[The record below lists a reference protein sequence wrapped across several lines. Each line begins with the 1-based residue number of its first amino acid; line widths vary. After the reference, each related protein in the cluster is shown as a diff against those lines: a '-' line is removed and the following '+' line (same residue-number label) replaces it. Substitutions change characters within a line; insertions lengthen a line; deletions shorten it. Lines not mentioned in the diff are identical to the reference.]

1 MTLIL
6 CLDDENGMMFN
17 HRRQSRDRV
26 LIAELLSH
34 VGDGRLYVSPYS
46 APLFPADVKNVT
58 VADDPCAAADDHAY
72 AFVEDTDPAPHWD
85 RVTDIILYR
94 WNRLYPADVTF
105 TQDMTDLHLIETS
118 EFVGSSHDQI
128 TKEIW
133 KK

>member
-34 VGDGRLYVSPYS
+34 VGGGRLFVSPYS
-46 APLFPADVKNVT
+46 AKLFPDDPGNVT
-58 VADDPCAAADDHAY
+58 VAEDPCAEAGEDDFV
-72 AFVEDTDPAPHWD
+72 FVEDTELPPRE
-85 RVTDIILYR
+85 RVSGIVLYR
-94 WNRLYPADVTF
+94 WNRLYPADKSF
-105 TQDMTDLHLIETS
+105 SGDMTEFHLTETT
-118 EFVGSSHDQI
+118 EFVGSSHDKI